1 MLAYLTMKA
10 VTITTDG
17 ACIGNPG
24 PGGWAC
30 ILRFGKFA
38 KEMFGSEPRTTNNR
52 MELTAVIE
60 ALMALKE
67 PCKITLYTDSEY
79 VKRGVT
85 EWLDGWKARGW
96 KRREKGKIKE
106 VLNRDLW
113 MKLDQ
118 LIQPHQISWTWVR
131 GHAQHAGN
139 IRCDELAQSAARQQI
154 ASRGATARSKT
165 DANPL
170 APTGNWPLAADRD
183 GS

>member
-1 MLAYLTMKA
+1 MKA

-30 ILRFGKFA
+30 ILRCGNFA
-38 KEMFGSEPRTTNNR
+38 REMFGSEARTTNNR

-60 ALMALKE
+60 ALTALKE
-67 PCKITLYTDSEY
+67 PSKITLYTDSEY

-85 EWLDGWKARGW
+85 EWLEGWKARGW
-96 KRREKGKIKE
+96 KRREKGKTKD

-131 GHAQHAGN
+131 GHAHHADN
-139 IRCDELAQSAARQQI
+139 IRCDELAQNAARQQI
-154 ASRGATARSKT
+154 TSRGITARST
-165 DANPL
+165 
-170 APTGNWPLAADRD
+170 TGARPHAAARH
-183 GS
+183 

>member
-1 MLAYLTMKA
+1 MKA

-30 ILRFGKFA
+30 ILRFGTVA
-38 KEMFGSEPRTTNNR
+38 REMFGSEPRTTNNR

-96 KRREKGKIKE
+96 TRRERGKTKA
-106 VLNRDLW
+106 VLNQDLW
-113 MKLDQ
+113 VKLDQ
-118 LIQPHQISWTWVR
+118 LTQPHQISWTWVK
-131 GHAQHAGN
+131 GHATHADN
-139 IRCDELAQSAARQQI
+139 IRCDELAQNAARQQI
-154 ASRGATARSKT
+154 ASRGVTARLKT
-165 DANPL
+165 HANSLP
-170 APTGNWPLAADRD
+170 ATRN
-183 GS
+183 

>member
-1 MLAYLTMKA
+1 MKA

-30 ILRFGKFA
+30 VLRCGNFA
-38 KEMFGSEPRTTNNR
+38 REMFGSEAQTTNNR

-60 ALMALKE
+60 ALTALKE
-67 PCKITLYTDSEY
+67 PSKITLYTDSEY

-96 KRREKGKIKE
+96 KRREKGKTKD

-131 GHAQHAGN
+131 GHAHHADN
-139 IRCDELAQSAARQQI
+139 IRCDGLAQNAARQQI
-154 ASRGATARSKT
+154 ASRGVTARSKP

-170 APTGNWPLAADRD
+170 AAARHLRPEQTADKIR
-183 GS
+183 S